1 MRLVGLR
8 HAKRLFVQLERDAV
22 FPPNRLEQRLYHY
35 RPSRRIITMPLYS
48 PEEDE
53 MALPIRILNKRS
65 WFVLRKLKIDLDF
78 AAVRTSSLCL
88 AKAVS

>member
-1 MRLVGLR
+1 
-8 HAKRLFVQLERDAV
+8 
-22 FPPNRLEQRLYHY
+22 
-35 RPSRRIITMPLYS
+35 MPLYS